1 METWASIAV
10 ALVIMTFFMTV
21 WYLTSHQKTKEH
33 DIIVLESKSDDDIIE
48 VATNVIVTTLPSLPT
63 VEIATPTTETTTL
76 ATELELTKPSIEASI
91 SERHRLLEILRTKG
105 MAGEPIVCKNCS
117 NVYSDRWD
125 QCPQCGERRE

>member
-1 METWASIAV
+1 
-10 ALVIMTFFMTV
+10 MTFFMTV